1 MRSEKGKAF
10 VLRRSGKSYRE
21 ISNELGV
28 AKSTLSNWFQG
39 VDFST
44 AIRAELTKK
53 ANKKGARHLRE
64 LNRVRGIALAVQY
77 ETAEKEALKEMELF
91 RRIPLFTAVLV
102 AYWGEGDTA
111 TKNQIRITNTDP
123 KMLHLFVQFLLHICQ
138 ADKDRISIALFLYK
152 DLDEAKCK
160 RYWSRQIGLKKFHKS
175 QILPGRHNTKKTP
188 YGVATIVLTD
198 AYLKRKLQVWIDHLP
213 EMVLNTVP
221 QKVIK
226 RP

>member
-21 ISNELGV
+21 ISAELGV
-28 AKSTLSNWFQG
+28 AKSTLSSWFRG
-39 VDFST
+39 VDFSE
-44 AIRAELTKK
+44 AIRTELTKQ
-53 ANKKGARHLRE
+53 ATKKGARHLRE
-64 LNRVRGIALAVQY
+64 LNRVRGVALQVHY
-77 ETAEKEALKEMELF
+77 ELAEKEALKEMELF
-91 RRIPLFTAVLV
+91 RRIPLFTAALA
-102 AYWGEGDTA
+102 AYWGEGDKA
-111 TKNQIRITNTDP
+111 TKHQVRITNTDP
-123 KMLHLFVQFLLHICQ
+123 KMLHLFLQFLLHICQ
-138 ADKDRISIALFLYK
+138 ADKDRISIQLFRYT

-160 RYWSRQIGLKKFHKS
+160 RYWSRQTGLKKFHKT
-175 QILPGRHNTKKTP
+175 QVLPSRHKTNKLP

-221 QKVIK
+221 QKIKK